1 MLTGNRNG
9 LSKFSVI
16 GPLKD
21 YSAVGRLEKITIPML
36 ITNGQYDEAADSV
49 QMPFF
54 KEIPKVKW
62 VTFANAVHF
71 PWFKDADRYF
81 TVLASFLLS

>member
-1 MLTGNRNG
+1 MLSYDRNG
-9 LSKFSVI
+9 PSEFSMV

-21 YSAVGRLEKITIPML
+21 HSVVGRLHKVTVPTL
-36 ITNGQYDEAADSV
+36 IINGQYDEAADSI

-62 VTFANAVHF
+62 VTIANAAHV
-71 PWFKDADRYF
+71 PWLEDPDRYF

>member
-1 MLTGNRNG
+1 MLSCDRNG
-9 LSKFSVI
+9 PSKFSV
-16 GPLKD
+16 
-21 YSAVGRLEKITIPML
+21 VGLLNNYLALGQLHKVTVPTL
-36 ITNGQYDEAADSV
+36 IINGQYDEAADRV

-62 VTFANAVHF
+62 VTIVNAVHV
-71 PWFKDADRYF
+71 PWLEDPNWYF